1 MAEEW
6 LQRRRLLVLFDM
18 SWISQQTE
26 ISPDGILES
35 IDMGVEGI
43 RKLESWLLLISSGSA
58 KSVFEKSVV

>member
-1 MAEEW
+1 M
-6 LQRRRLLVLFDM
+6 LFDM